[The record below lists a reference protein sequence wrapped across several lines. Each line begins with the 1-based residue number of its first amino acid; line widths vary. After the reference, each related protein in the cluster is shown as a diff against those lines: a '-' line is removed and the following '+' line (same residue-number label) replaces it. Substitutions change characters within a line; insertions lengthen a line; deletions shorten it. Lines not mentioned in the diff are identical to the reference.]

1 MNKKLVTVILSL
13 LIINPTTA
21 YSKNTKWPWKDNK
34 TIWPWK
40 DNKMICSG
48 DNSSCNAKDVFN
60 TLSTATEYC
69 VNLYQEFDKHTVRGK
84 RYSGIIGFVGTI
96 FGVAGATTTGTA
108 STWFSGLSG
117 TTNAFQASTNDIM
130 VTSVTQASLTSIQEM
145 VYIYNVAIQQQI
157 EKKNYDTA
165 VMTAMNLA
173 SQCRFAP
180 SVVSQRMLDAVK
192 QTYPMPEALR
202 PAVDPKLGAQPGINP
217 AEQKEPSKTIL
228 KDSQLPPS
236 LGIQNK

>member
-13 LIINPTTA
+13 LIINSTTA

-34 TIWPWK
+34 TI
-40 DNKMICSG
+40 CSE
-48 DNSSCNAKDVFN
+48 DNSSCTAKDAFS

-84 RYSGIIGFVGTI
+84 RYSGIIGFIGTI

-117 TTNAFQASTNDIM
+117 TSNAFQASTNDIM

-165 VMTAMNLA
+165 VMTAMNMA

-202 PAVDPKLGAQPGINP
+202 PAADPAKPGAQPGINP

>member
-13 LIINPTTA
+13 LIIHPTTA
-21 YSKNTKWPWKDNK
+21 FSKNTKWPWKDK
-34 TIWPWK
+34 QT
-40 DNKMICSG
+40 ICSQ
-48 DNSSCNAKDVFN
+48 DNSSCTAKEAFS

-84 RYSGIIGFVGTI
+84 KYSGIIGFIGTI

-117 TTNAFQASTNDIM
+117 TSNAFQASTNDIM

-165 VMTAMNLA
+165 VMTAMNMA

-192 QTYPMPEALR
+192 QTYPMPDALR
-202 PAVDPKLGAQPGINP
+202 PAADLAKPGAQPGINP
-217 AEQKEPSKTIL
+217 AEQKEPYKTIL